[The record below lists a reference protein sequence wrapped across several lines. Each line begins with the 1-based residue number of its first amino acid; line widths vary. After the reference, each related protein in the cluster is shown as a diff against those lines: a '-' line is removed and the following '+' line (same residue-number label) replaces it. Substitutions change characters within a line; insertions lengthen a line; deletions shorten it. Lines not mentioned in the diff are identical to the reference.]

1 MRSYIP
7 ADQRK
12 DQDAAAADKLEDQ
25 SVASKAMG
33 LPRPRGSPI
42 ERRDRACWSGRVP
55 DRFGLD
61 GRAKAPATTS
71 GPRP

>member
-33 LPRPRGSPI
+33 LPV
-42 ERRDRACWSGRVP
+42 DA
-55 DRFGLD
+55 
-61 GRAKAPATTS
+61 AAPS
-71 GPRP
+71 SW